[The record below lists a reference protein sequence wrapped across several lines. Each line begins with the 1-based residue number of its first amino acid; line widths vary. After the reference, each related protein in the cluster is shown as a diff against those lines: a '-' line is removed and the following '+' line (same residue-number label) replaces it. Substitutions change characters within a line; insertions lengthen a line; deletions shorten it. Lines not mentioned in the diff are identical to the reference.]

1 MKMVPVRE
9 PMVKAAA
16 AEYVTRAKAAA
27 IEGRTAVTKTATMK
41 GRAATPE
48 TAAMEAASTAVETTA
63 STAPKSP
70 ASAATAA
77 VKAAASAS
85 LGALNFGRQPVGS
98 VFRCRNVTRTEWR

>member
-1 MKMVPVRE
+1 MPRPIAADLARAVISPDDPAVAVRIIVIGRRIVEPPMKMVPVRD
-9 PMVKAAA
+9 PMVKAAP

-63 STAPKSP
+63 
-70 ASAATAA
+70 
-77 VKAAASAS
+77 
-85 LGALNFGRQPVGS
+85 
-98 VFRCRNVTRTEWR
+98 